1 MSGYISEA
9 FSKFS
14 DKLKRFNDADS
25 DSRRIVKKKS
35 DSDFA
40 GENLKKRSERLR
52 NNVVSTYKIYK
63 SPFEVLGTDSVRA
76 ANIDSDENLLF
87 KAYNLYKSALDL
99 NLVNQDEIG
108 ATYIKDV
115 ELFSPL
121 AQKPVYTSGGQFV
134 YLFAWLYFEK
144 KCREYFPFFDGE
156 GNSSRLRFSRDKKKS
171 LDIHE
176 SEIFRIIEDEVYS

>member
-1 MSGYISEA
+1 MSSYISEA

-14 DKLKRFNDADS
+14 DRLKRFNDADS
-25 DSRRIVKKKS
+25 DSRRIIKKNS
-35 DSDFA
+35 NDFS
-40 GENLKKRSERLR
+40 GENLKERSERLK

-63 SPFEVLGTDSVRA
+63 SPFEALGTDSVRA

-87 KAYNLYKSALDL
+87 KAYNLYKSAMDL
-99 NLVNQDEIG
+99 NLLNQDEIG

-115 ELFSPL
+115 EIFSPL

-144 KCREYFPFFDGE
+144 NCRDYFPFFDGE
-156 GNSSRLRFSRDKKKS
+156 GNSAKLKFSRDEKKS

-176 SEIFRIIEDEVYS
+176 KEIFRIIEDEFYR